1 VLIWPENASALEAKT
16 LERFSRSATREY
28 PIMEAFEASLSLDPW
43 HLRGLRR
50 ELAAW
55 LERASVADEI
65 CEAIILA
72 THEAAANAIEHADP
86 GTEVTVKGVRADN
99 KLMVMV
105 TNSGEWKVAQ
115 AAAEGTHVGGRRP
128 GQIATHC
135 RKDAQRPFRNAG
147 DSRLRK
153 VVGLIVPPTPL
164 VRQAEPRSIEV
175 NWRVRRGT

>member
-1 VLIWPENASALEAKT
+1 MLIWPENASALEAKT

-105 TNSGEWKVAQ
+105 TNSGEWKDAQ
-115 AAAEGTHVGGRRP
+115 AAADGLRGRGMAIMKALMSEVDVQVKSRRTVVRMRRDLSETP
-128 GQIATHC
+128 AT
-135 RKDAQRPFRNAG
+135 A
-147 DSRLRK
+147 
-153 VVGLIVPPTPL
+153 V
-164 VRQAEPRSIEV
+164 
-175 NWRVRRGT
+175 